1 MTKDSLFSGIRNPL
15 GPFILLMALIILTTI
30 IITNIKTAQ
39 ERTENPAPVPRDLLF
54 DPSLPTRFEDG
65 EIRSALPTL
74 EPDIRRL
81 TSAALDDW
89 ARGDFPAAE
98 DKFRTILVFRPNNA
112 VALSHLGA
120 LMSHRGDY
128 KTAEL
133 MFRNQT
139 LFYPGDPNA
148 YLNLAT
154 VLAKQNK
161 LPEALAASKQS
172 LALDP
177 GGTTATHLS
186 LAKIYSL
193 ANNRKVALDFLR
205 RAAADL
211 GPRLVEA
218 SWDPSFDNIRK
229 SREFQELVRE
239 AEKQTGEHHP

>member
-1 MTKDSLFSGIRNPL
+1 MKNFLLSGIKNPL
-15 GPFILLMALIILTTI
+15 APFILLMALIILMTI
-30 IITNIKTAQ
+30 IVTNIKTAQ
-39 ERTENPAPVPRDLLF
+39 AERTMGAVSRDLLF
-54 DPSLPTRFEDG
+54 DPSLPTSFE
-65 EIRSALPTL
+65 EMPEPLTEPTL
-74 EPDIRRL
+74 EPDIRGL
-81 TSAALDDW
+81 TAAALDDW
-89 ARGDFPAAE
+89 ARGDFSGAE

-120 LMSHRGDY
+120 LMHHRGDY

-133 MFRNQT
+133 MFRKQT

-177 GGTTATHLS
+177 GGSAATHLS

-205 RAAADL
+205 RAAIQL
-211 GPRLVEA
+211 GPRLIEA
-218 SWDPSFDNIRK
+218 SWDPSFDNIRQTP
-229 SREFQELVRE
+229 EFQELLRDAKRKEEGTV
-239 AEKQTGEHHP
+239 P